1 MKIFAA
7 GGMPV
12 MYDRIGVGYQHV
24 RRPDPRPAELIHR
37 VLGGVRSVVNA
48 GAGSGAA

>member
-1 MKIFAA
+1 MRFSAA
-7 GGMPV
+7 GGMPA
-12 MYDRIGVGYQHV
+12 MYDRIGVGYQRV

-37 VLGGVRSVVNA
+37 VLGGVRSVVA